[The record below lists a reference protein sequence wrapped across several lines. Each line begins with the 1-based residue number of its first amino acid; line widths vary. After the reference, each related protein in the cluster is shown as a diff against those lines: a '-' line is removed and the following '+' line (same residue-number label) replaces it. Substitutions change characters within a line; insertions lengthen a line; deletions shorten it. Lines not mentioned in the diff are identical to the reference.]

1 VGGND
6 ARCSIATEPADGAGA
21 CLGMR
26 TYALVDRAIARV
38 LSRRRTP
45 AFLGLFIAPS
55 VAQSILLTVLPLEAL
70 RLLGTARAVTLLY
83 IAAGLAA
90 VMARLSIPMLVQL
103 IRRRF
108 VLSLGASLLVVSTSL
123 MAIGG
128 VPVFAC
134 GLALNSFAFACI
146 EITSNLYLLDHFPRQ
161 ELRRF
166 EPARIFACAG
176 PVTFGPWFGI
186 YVQQHVAFAAPFA
199 VAALAA
205 MLLLILFWWLRL
217 PELTPSGRKPA
228 NPLQYLPRF
237 FAQPR
242 LRLAWGLAGAR
253 SAWWNTF
260 YIYTPIFAVVSGL
273 GAEAGGAIASIG
285 TAWIFLVPLWGWV
298 GRRYGLRRLLVAGYA
313 TAGLMTAATAA
324 VFHLPG
330 VGAAT
335 LVLAGFGAEM
345 IDGAGN
351 LLFLRAV
358 HLYERS
364 EMTTVFV
371 SYRDVAQ
378 LGPPLV
384 CSVLLSLFALQ
395 SVFAA
400 AGIMM
405 VGSAALARYIPRR
418 L

>member
-1 VGGND
+1 M
-6 ARCSIATEPADGAGA
+6 AHAPA
-21 CLGMR
+21 
-26 TYALVDRAIARV
+26 VSAIGHSV
-38 LSRRRTP
+38 PFRRTP
-45 AFLGLFIAPS
+45 AFLGLFIVPG
-55 VAQSILLTVLPLEAL
+55 VAQSILLTVIPLAAL

-83 IAAGLAA
+83 IVAGLAA
-90 VMARLSIPMLVQL
+90 VTARLAIPLLVQL

-108 VLSLGASLLVVSTSL
+108 VLTLGAALLIVSTSL
-123 MAIGG
+123 LASRG
-128 VPVFAC
+128 VTAFAF

-146 EITSNLYLLDHFPRQ
+146 EITSNLYLLDHIPRQ
-161 ELRRF
+161 ALRRF
-166 EPARIFACAG
+166 EPLRIFACAG
-176 PVTFGPWFGI
+176 PWTFGPWFGV
-186 YVQQHVAFAAPFA
+186 YLQQRVAFGAPFV
-199 VAALAA
+199 VAAGAA
-205 MLLLILFWWLRL
+205 MVLLVLFWWLRL
-217 PELTPSGRKPA
+217 TELRPSLRKPP
-228 NPLQYLPRF
+228 NPLRYLPRF

-253 SAWWNTF
+253 SAWWSTF
-260 YIYTPIFAVVSGL
+260 YIYAPIFAVVSGL

-298 GRRYGLRRLLVAGYA
+298 GRRYGLRRLLATGYA
-313 TAGLMTAATAA
+313 AAGLMSVVTATA
-324 VFHLPG
+324 FHLPS
-330 VGAAT
+330 VGAAS

-358 HLYERS
+358 HPYERS

-378 LGPPLV
+378 LGSPTV
-384 CSVLLSLFALQ
+384 CAILLSVFALP

-400 AGIMM
+400 SGVMM
-405 VGSAALARYIPRR
+405 IASAALAHYIPRR

>member
-1 VGGND
+1 MSAHGSANPTV
-6 ARCSIATEPADGAGA
+6 AHVAE
-21 CLGMR
+21 
-26 TYALVDRAIARV
+26 
-38 LSRRRTP
+38 RRKAQ
-45 AFLGLFIAPS
+45 AFIGLFLVPS
-55 VAQSILLTVLPLEAL
+55 VAQSILIAVVPLGAL

-90 VMARLSIPMLVQL
+90 VLARFSIPLLVQL

-108 VLSLGASLLVVSTSL
+108 VLSLGATLLIVGTSLLTRGDVS
-123 MAIGG
+123 A
-128 VPVFAC
+128 FAC

-146 EITSNLYLLDHFPRQ
+146 EITSNLYLLDHIPRQ

-166 EPARIFACAG
+166 EPARIFACAV
-176 PVTFGPWFGI
+176 PVTFGPWLGV
-186 YVQQHVAFAAPFA
+186 YLQQHIAIAAPFA
-199 VAALAA
+199 VAIVAA
-205 MLLLILFWWLRL
+205 ILLLVLFWWLGL
-217 PELTPSGRKPA
+217 TELSSRRKPRS
-228 NPLQYLPRF
+228 PMRYLPRF

-253 SAWWNTF
+253 SAWWSTF
-260 YIYTPIFAVVSGL
+260 YVYTPIFAVESGL
-273 GAEAGGAIASIG
+273 GAETGGAIASIG

-298 GRRYGLRRLLVAGYA
+298 GRYYGLRRLLVAGYGI
-313 TAGLMTAATAA
+313 AGLMTLATAMA
-324 VFHLPG
+324 FPLPWA
-330 VGAAT
+330 GAAT

-358 HLYERS
+358 HPYERS

-384 CSVLLSLFALQ
+384 CAALLSVFPLP

-400 AGIMM
+400 VGLMM
-405 VGSAALARYIPRR
+405 IGSAGLTGYIPRR

>member
-1 VGGND
+1 MT
-6 ARCSIATEPADGAGA
+6 ARAPVVSSIGHSKQFRG
-21 CLGMR
+21 
-26 TYALVDRAIARV
+26 
-38 LSRRRTP
+38 TP
-45 AFLGLFIAPS
+45 AFLGLFIVPG
-55 VAQSILLTVLPLEAL
+55 VAQSILLTVIPLEAL

-90 VMARLSIPMLVQL
+90 VAARLVIPLLVQL

-108 VLSLGASLLVVSTSL
+108 VLTLGAALLIVSTSL
-123 MAIGG
+123 LASGG
-128 VPVFAC
+128 VPAFAC

-146 EITSNLYLLDHFPRQ
+146 EITSNLYLLDHIPRQ
-161 ELRRF
+161 DLRRF
-166 EPARIFACAG
+166 EPLRIFACAG
-176 PVTFGPWFGI
+176 PFTFGPWFGV
-186 YVQQHVAFAAPFA
+186 YLQQRVASAAPFVVA
-199 VAALAA
+199 VGAAV
-205 MLLLILFWWLRL
+205 LLLVLFWWLRL
-217 PELTPSGRKPA
+217 TELTPSRRKLP
-228 NPLQYLPRF
+228 NPLLYLPRF

-242 LRLAWGLAGAR
+242 LRLAWGLASAR
-253 SAWWNTF
+253 SAWWSTF
-260 YIYTPIFAVVSGL
+260 YIYAPIFAVVSGL

-298 GRRYGLRRLLVAGYA
+298 GRRYGLRRLLATGYA
-313 TAGLMTAATAA
+313 AAGLMSVVTATA
-324 VFHLPG
+324 FHLPS
-330 VGAAT
+330 VGAAS

-358 HLYERS
+358 HPYERS

-378 LGPPLV
+378 LGSPTV
-384 CSVLLSLFALQ
+384 CAILLSVFALP

-400 AGIMM
+400 SGIMM
-405 VGSAALARYIPRR
+405 IASAALAHYIPRR